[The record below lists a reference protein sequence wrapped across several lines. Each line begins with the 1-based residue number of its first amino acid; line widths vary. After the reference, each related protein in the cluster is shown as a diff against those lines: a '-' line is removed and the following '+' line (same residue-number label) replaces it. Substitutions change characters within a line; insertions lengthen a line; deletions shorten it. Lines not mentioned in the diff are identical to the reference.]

1 MPGMSI
7 LLKRE
12 EMKKLTLGAFEELVL
27 LAVGVLGENA
37 YGITIKTKLEEHLN
51 KKISLGALYAAL
63 QRLEDKGWVSSRVGG
78 ITEKQ
83 GGRRK
88 QYYDITK
95 EGVMALDE
103 VRSVRNDLFNN
114 IPQSK
119 IAWIK

>member
-1 MPGMSI
+1 
-7 LLKRE
+7 
-12 EMKKLTLGAFEELVL
+12 MKKVTLGAFEELVL
-27 LAVGVLGENA
+27 LSTGVLQDNA
-37 YGITIKTKLEEHLN
+37 YGVTIKLELEEQLN

-95 EGVMALDE
+95 EGIITLNG
-103 VRSVRNDLFNN
+103 VRAMRNELFSRL
-114 IPQSK
+114 PQTK
-119 IAWIK
+119 IDWLKS